1 MREHLLGLYQIQ
13 KIDVAIHD
21 LREKK
26 ALIPVELESLLHEL
40 NGLKAEVESLSQEG
54 EEQTREASNLQ
65 SVVQGETI
73 KLKKWEARLKEIRNQ
88 REFQALSREIEGS
101 KRANR
106 DTEEKIMEVWK
117 AKEDVDARLE
127 QKRIRLVELESAYA
141 GRQEEISGALLEVE
155 QLLDGEIARRDE
167 LKPSIPERLWR
178 RYSQIRDKRR
188 GVGLVLAQTGSCG
201 GCNVR
206 LPPQQF
212 NVLQR
217 GDTLEQCPSCHRILL
232 FAGFTDVL
240 EPTEEASS
248 EASA

>member
-26 ALIPVELESLLHEL
+26 ASIPVELESLQYEINSVKGEIETLS
-40 NGLKAEVESLSQEG
+40 VEEDGSG
-54 EEQTREASNLQ
+54 KEAANLQ
-65 SVVQGETI
+65 SVVQSESI

-106 DTEEKIMEVWK
+106 DTEEKIIELWK
-117 AKEDVDARLE
+117 AKEEVSGRLE
-127 QKRIRLVELESAYA
+127 QRRTQLVALESDFSERAEQI
-141 GRQEEISGALLEVE
+141 GTALQEVE
-155 QLLDGEIARRDE
+155 DSLSTKLARRDE
-167 LKPSIPERLWR
+167 LQPGIPDRLWR

-232 FAGFTDVL
+232 FSGFTEEL
-240 EPTEEASS
+240 ESVEETSS